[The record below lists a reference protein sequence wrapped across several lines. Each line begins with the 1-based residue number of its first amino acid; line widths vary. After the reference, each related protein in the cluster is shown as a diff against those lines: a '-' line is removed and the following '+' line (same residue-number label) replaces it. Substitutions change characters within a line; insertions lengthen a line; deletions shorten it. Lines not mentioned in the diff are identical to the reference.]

1 MKLIRRERL
10 GEQLFELLRRNILS
24 GRIPVG
30 RRLVQGEFAA
40 ETGVAACLCAMR

>member
-30 RRLVQGEFAA
+30 RRLSKGSSQPRRGS
-40 ETGVAACLCAMR
+40 AACLCAMR